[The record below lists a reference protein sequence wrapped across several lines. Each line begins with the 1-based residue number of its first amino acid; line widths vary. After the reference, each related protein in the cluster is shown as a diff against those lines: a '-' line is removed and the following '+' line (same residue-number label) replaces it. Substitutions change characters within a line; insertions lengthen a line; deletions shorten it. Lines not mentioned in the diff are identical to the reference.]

1 MSELISY
8 VSIIKKLLLKSKYL
22 FNSKKLNFL
31 LLIGL
36 FLTILKNKLFVL
48 INFFSTPNKNNLYF
62 FFLNNLANII
72 TLFKCPN
79 LLYY

>member
-8 VSIIKKLLLKSKYL
+8 VSIIKKLFLKSKYL

-62 FFLNNLANII
+62 FF
-72 TLFKCPN
+72 FK
-79 LLYY
+79 